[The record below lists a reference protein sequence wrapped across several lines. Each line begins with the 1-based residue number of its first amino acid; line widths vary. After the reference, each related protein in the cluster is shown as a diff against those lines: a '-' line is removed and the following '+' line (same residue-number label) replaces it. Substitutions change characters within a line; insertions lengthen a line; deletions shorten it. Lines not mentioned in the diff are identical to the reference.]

1 MAIYVNSK
9 PIPGHRTNCRMHA
22 AMEHGP
28 APPIFG
34 SGMSRWFGVDINVQK
49 TTQKLIFGHLC
60 QLQTHPW
67 AQNRLPRVCGDG
79 ALPHTADFGSGDVQ
93 VVWG

>member
-9 PIPGHRTNCRMHA
+9 PIPGHRTNCRMYA
-22 AMEHGP
+22 AMEQGP

-49 TTQKLIFGHLC
+49 TTQNMIYGHLC
-60 QLQTHPW
+60 QPQTHPW
-67 AQNRLPRVCGDG
+67 AQNQLPCICGDG
-79 ALPHTADFGSGDVQ
+79 TGPWTADFWFWHVQ
-93 VVWG
+93 VVWS